1 MKNLKWTEKP
11 GHALILVLFFLLSI
25 CLTAGLSAAE
35 TKKPNVVLI
44 LSDNLG
50 YGDVGGAYGGGLI
63 RGAPTPN
70 IDTLAAQG
78 MQFLN
83 FNVETQCTPSRSAL
97 MTGRHPIRSG
107 TYSIPL
113 ETSLYGLVPWEI
125 TLPKVLSEVGYTC
138 GLFGKWHLGRTQGR
152 FPTDQGFDVWYGI
165 PDSTDESMWPEE
177 KEAVNHRDRMPEFM
191 HVMEGR
197 KGEPSHNLELYD
209 LKMRRLI
216 DTELTRRAIG
226 FMEASVKAGK
236 PFFAYVPLT
245 QTHYPSLPHP
255 DFAGKTGAGDY
266 ADALVETD
274 HHVGQIAKTIRRLG
288 VEENTIFIYTSDN
301 GPEDPKL
308 GGGAGRKWCGSP
320 GPWSGTYF
328 TAMEGGIRVPFVVR
342 WPGKIPAGRVSNEIV
357 HIVDIFP
364 TLARLT
370 GARTPTDRAIDG
382 MDQSDFLL
390 GKQEQSNREGFLV
403 YVNDELY
410 AIKWHNFKS
419 HRVWQETKYDTPQHF
434 SIVPRVVDL
443 MADPHEQY
451 NVAEFYGWMQYMMGP
466 MVKDFQESLKKYPPV
481 PMGAPDDY
489 RPGKVNAN

>member
-1 MKNLKWTEKP
+1 MMPAKTTGKLRP
-11 GHALILVLFFLLSI
+11 ALMLLFCFLLPA
-25 CLTAGLSAAE
+25 CLVNDLAAKQD
-35 TKKPNVVLI
+35 KKPNIVFI

-70 IDTLAAQG
+70 IETLAGQG
-78 MQFLN
+78 MQLLN

-107 TYSIPL
+107 TYSIPIG
-113 ETSLYGLVPWEI
+113 SALYGLVPWEI
-125 TLPKVLSEVGYTC
+125 TLAQALSEAGYTC
-138 GLFGKWHLGRTQGR
+138 GLFGKWHLGRTPGR
-152 FPTDQGFDVWYGI
+152 FPTDKGFDVWYGI
-165 PDSTDESMWPEE
+165 PDTSDASMWPEE
-177 KEAVNHRDRMPEFM
+177 VAGEPDLVPEFM

-197 KGEPSHNLELYD
+197 KGEASKKLELYD
-209 LKMRRLI
+209 LKMRRVI
-216 DTELTRRAIG
+216 DTELTRRTIG

-266 ADALVETD
+266 ADAVVETD
-274 HHVGQIAKTIRRLG
+274 HHIGEIAEAVKKLG
-288 VEENTIFIYTSDN
+288 VEDNTIFIYTSDN

-308 GGGAGRKWCGSP
+308 AGGKWSGSP

-328 TAMEGGIRVPFVVR
+328 TAMEGGIRVPFIVR

-364 TLARLT
+364 TLARVT
-370 GARTPTDRAIDG
+370 GAKTPTDRVIDG
-382 MDQSDFLL
+382 VDQSDFLL
-390 GKQEQSNREGFLV
+390 GKQQKSNREGFLV

-410 AIKWHNFKS
+410 AIKWRNYKIHN
-419 HRVWQETKYDTPQHF
+419 VWQETKYDPPQHF
-434 SIVPRVVDL
+434 SVVPRMVDL
-443 MADPHEQY
+443 ITDPHERN
-451 NVAEFYGWMQYMMGP
+451 NVMELHGWLQFRAVQMIS
-466 MVKDFQESLKKYPPV
+466 DFKKSLKTHPPI

-489 RPGKVNAN
+489 QPPK